1 MNSREKEIRKILN
14 GYYLL
19 NDAYRIEEGEDL
31 RDIQN
36 LQGSIFS
43 SHLVGLLCRAKQ
55 FRSALSE
62 EELTEECAGILLE
75 HGLPV
80 DLHTAP
86 DAFALLVEAGP
97 ADDYIITAEINGSS
111 VLLSLYMAK
120 SLFARFR
127 VKRLFRKWL
136 GRFEALSLTEEPVTM
151 SPQQLLP
158 AAGEEPKEEN
168 SK

>member
-19 NDAYRIEEGEDL
+19 NDAYRIEEGENI

-43 SHLVGLLCRAKQ
+43 SHLVGILSRVKQ
-55 FRSALSE
+55 FSSALSE
-62 EELTEECAGILLE
+62 EELTEKCAGILLE
-75 HGLPV
+75 HGIPV
-80 DLHTAP
+80 ELHTAP

-97 ADDYIITAEINGSS
+97 ADDYIIAAEINGSS

-120 SLFARFR
+120 SLFAGFR

-136 GRFEALSLTEEPVTM
+136 GFFAPLSLTEEPVTM

-158 AAGEEPKEEN
+158 AAGDESKEEN
-168 SK
+168 GK